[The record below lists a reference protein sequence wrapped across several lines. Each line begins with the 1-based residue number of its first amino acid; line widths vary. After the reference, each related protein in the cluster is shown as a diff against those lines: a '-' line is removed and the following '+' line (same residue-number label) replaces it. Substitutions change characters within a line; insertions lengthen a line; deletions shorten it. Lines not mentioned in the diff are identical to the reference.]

1 MNYFLIDRRVHFVDL
16 PGYGYA
22 KVSQEER
29 QRWSQLMEDFFSDPA
44 RITLGVMLVDAR
56 HRPTADDVTMKE
68 RIQKLLSA
76 RGVASRRTAE
86 KMIEAGRVT
95 VNGVPAVLGESADP
109 DTDDIRADGAPLPAA
124 PPKTYIML
132 NKPKGY
138 VTTLSDEK
146 GRKDVSQLVAEVG
159 ERLYPVGRLDLNS
172 EGLLLMTNDGDMAN
186 RLMHPSH
193 NIRKTYHTWV
203 RGGELDEAVRM
214 LQGPMVT
221 ALVKAGPE
229 GIRPGG
235 LSLVGKAKKTVVKR
249 EGGTVRPI

>member
-1 MNYFLIDRRVHFVDL
+1 
-16 PGYGYA
+16 
-22 KVSQEER
+22 
-29 QRWSQLMEDFFSDPA
+29 
-44 RITLGVMLVDAR
+44 
-56 HRPTADDVTMKE
+56 MKE

-109 DTDDIRADGAPLPAA
+109 DTDDIRADGAPLPSA

-214 LQGPMVT
+214 LQGPMVLDGEAVRGASVT
-221 ALVKAGPE
+221 VLSREDGGALLAVTIGEGKNRQVRRMCEQAGLTVTRLKRVKEGPIE
-229 GIRPGG
+229 LGTLPPGKWRRLSGEELQKLLKSCGI
-235 LSLVGKAKKTVVKR
+235 
-249 EGGTVRPI
+249 E